1 MHTKHYLTT
10 ILIFSAV
17 FLSGFSVKSQSASD
31 TIRAEK
37 RGLRYIYYQGN
48 VMLDLSQVMQITRS
62 NPEALKLMEN
72 STGMR
77 NAGYIFAGLGG
88 GCIGYALG
96 YGLARAVSDRTIHQ
110 GLFFGML
117 GTGAAVIGIA
127 IAFES
132 GANKKVKEGVDVFN
146 NAVKK
151 SKNTS
156 IDLGFSPGGV
166 MFRLGF

>member
-1 MHTKHYLTT
+1 MNPKHFIPA

-37 RGLRYIYYQGN
+37 RGLRYIYYQ
-48 VMLDLSQVMQITRS
+48 
-62 NPEALKLMEN
+62 
-72 STGMR
+72 
-77 NAGYIFAGLGG
+77 
-88 GCIGYALG
+88 
-96 YGLARAVSDRTIHQ
+96 
-110 GLFFGML
+110 
-117 GTGAAVIGIA
+117 
-127 IAFES
+127 
-132 GANKKVKEGVDVFN
+132 VKEGVDVYN
-146 NAVKK
+146 NAIKK